1 MRTGTLFVSTGSFVI
16 SLRTNHWQQL
26 WVPRWQTKFCSS
38 LLLFLLEFFLFTSRL
53 KFCLRIDILYS
64 RKYSWIF
71 KNRGSAMGQQ
81 RLDMNQ
87 QRLDFWK
94 RKIHI
99 PRRSL
104 SSIIKVPMQN
114 NCQGL
119 DSLINIINYSR
130 RYTFAFPGVVMLFN
144 AGKHITKN
152 RR

>member
-16 SLRTNHWQQL
+16 SLRTNRCQHL

-71 KNRGSAMGQQ
+71 KNRPMGQQ
-81 RLDMNQ
+81 RLNMNQ

-99 PRRSL
+99 PRTSL
-104 SSIIKVPMQN
+104 SPIIKVPMQN

-130 RYTFAFPGVVMLFN
+130 RYSFAFPGVVMLFN